1 VFGGRG
7 TKGVKFLKTG
17 EKKDFEVLIE
27 NVLQNAPARVLTS
40 GLCF

>member
-17 EKKDFEVLIE
+17 EKKDFEVWKKWEPL
-27 NVLQNAPARVLTS
+27 NGVR
-40 GLCF
+40 GF